1 MAKRLKTILK
11 ELRAVMFMLILEKL
25 SENENKAYLISEE
38 DELYEY
44 IIKNVNKLPKKVI
57 KQEKSFLR
65 MIDNLIDHFAEGED
79 YEKCAVLDKIII
91 NWEKIKK
98 KNAG

>member
-1 MAKRLKTILK
+1 MI
-11 ELRAVMFMLILEKL
+11 
-25 SENENKAYLISEE
+25 E
-38 DELYEY
+38 D
-44 IIKNVNKLPKKVI
+44 
-57 KQEKSFLR
+57 
-65 MIDNLIDHFAEGED
+65 LIDHFAEEED

>member
-1 MAKRLKTILK
+1 MTK
-11 ELRAVMFMLILEKL
+11 
-25 SENENKAYLISEE
+25 
-38 DELYEY
+38 
-44 IIKNVNKLPKKVI
+44 

-91 NWEKIKK
+91 NWDKIKK